1 MQHGMRSISAL
12 RSVEQDNL
20 LARDIASKIKSSWTV
35 FEGGDVS
42 VEFAWSVVLVAA
54 LGCVFAASLWL
65 DMSLN
70 RQGFFPF
77 ISFVGAY
84 YFVFHGLLSLYAALW
99 VVFLNHTRVIT
110 FEPAAYIT
118 VFVMLQILVFSSLA
132 RWFPPRRDPMPVL
145 ESGLSVKLFAWIC
158 IVVSLLFDTFPFMR
172 TLPSLP
178 QLHQPLWL
186 CGLGC
191 LAYVYMTERLHWPTA
206 LVALCTLALKF
217 FYEFHTGLLTTSVL
231 SVAAILCAALT
242 TQRWKVAMALGA
254 VCVVMIAAYAYP
266 KYLLKTTL
274 HGQDAMLYRFD
285 LNLSFKS
292 LEASVNSMARRSS
305 HSLWTA
311 HVMEKTPDETPYSER
326 KPLVDTLVNHIPR
339 AFWSEKPRE
348 VYGNDFGKA
357 YGFILQDDNLT
368 SWNIPWTA
376 DLYITSGIVGALF
389 KITLLTTALF
399 IICRWLASLPERAF
413 AFGLHTAAVFP
424 LFQQSSNISLMAGN
438 ILIVLISL
446 YIGYRIVD
454 RMLRTMRARGLIAR

>member
-1 MQHGMRSISAL
+1 MESAW
-12 RSVEQDNL
+12 SFVL
-20 LARDIASKIKSSWTV
+20 LAIL
-35 FEGGDVS
+35 GG
-42 VEFAWSVVLVAA
+42 
-54 LGCVFAASLWL
+54 VFAASLWL
-65 DMSLN
+65 EVSLN

-84 YFVFHGLLSLYAALW
+84 YFLFHGVLSLYAVLW
-99 VVFLNHTRVIT
+99 VVFLNHTRVMT
-110 FEPAAYIT
+110 FEPVVYVT
-118 VFVMLQILVFSSLA
+118 VFATLQVLVFYILA
-132 RWFPPRRDPMPVL
+132 RYFPPRGASVSAPDTD
-145 ESGLSVKLFAWIC
+145 LSVKVFAWTC

-178 QLHQPLWL
+178 QLHQPLWF

-191 LAYVYMTERLHWPTA
+191 LAYVFMTERLHWLTA
-206 LVALCTLALKF
+206 LIATCALVLKF

-242 TQRWKVAMALGA
+242 TRRWRIAMTLGA
-254 VCVVMIAAYAYP
+254 VCVVMISAYAYP
-266 KYLLKTTL
+266 KYILKTTL

-285 LNLSFKS
+285 LNLSLKS
-292 LEASVNSMARRSS
+292 IEASVNSMARRSS

-357 YGFILQDDNLT
+357 YGFILKDDNLT

-376 DLYITSGIVGALF
+376 DLYITSGIIGALF
-389 KITLLTTALF
+389 KITLLTAVLF
-399 IICRWLASLPERAF
+399 LICRWLASLPERAF
-413 AFGLHTAAVFP
+413 AFGMHTAAVFP

-438 ILIVLISL
+438 ILIVLVSL
-446 YIGYRIVD
+446 YVGYRIVD
-454 RMLRTMRARGLIAR
+454 RMIQMMQARGLIAR